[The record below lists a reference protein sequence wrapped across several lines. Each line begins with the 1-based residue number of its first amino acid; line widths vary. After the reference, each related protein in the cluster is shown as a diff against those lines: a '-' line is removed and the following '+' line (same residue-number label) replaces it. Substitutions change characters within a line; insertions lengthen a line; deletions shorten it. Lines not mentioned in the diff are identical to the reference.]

1 MRLLGQDPPRDL
13 NIPRCQSDLAQ
24 KRRQRFQ
31 PRWCSQEYRSY
42 GILAATERDRVSCR
56 GEIDLGT
63 GSAVDVKR
71 GRRSRGGASCDGLI
85 PAEDCTLTGASI
97 RNFAHATT

>member
-13 NIPRCQSDLAQ
+13 NLRRRQPDLAQ

-31 PRWCSQEYRSY
+31 ARWCSQEDRSD
-42 GILAATERDRVSCR
+42 GILAAAKRDRVSSR

-71 GRRSRGGASCDGLI
+71 RRRSRGGVFL
-85 PAEDCTLTGASI
+85 
-97 RNFAHATT
+97 

>member
-1 MRLLGQDPPRDL
+1 
-13 NIPRCQSDLAQ
+13 
-24 KRRQRFQ
+24 
-31 PRWCSQEYRSY
+31 
-42 GILAATERDRVSCR
+42 
-56 GEIDLGT
+56 
-63 GSAVDVKR
+63 VKR